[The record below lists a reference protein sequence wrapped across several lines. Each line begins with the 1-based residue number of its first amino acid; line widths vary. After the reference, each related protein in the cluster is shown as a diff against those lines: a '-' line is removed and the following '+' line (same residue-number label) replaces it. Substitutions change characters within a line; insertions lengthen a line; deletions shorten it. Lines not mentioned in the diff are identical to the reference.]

1 MNKTYKIIITILI
14 LIALFLSGFK
24 FFHNKYLE
32 AIKALTVIP
41 LLLIPNLI
49 RKIFKINFNKLIEII
64 IILFL
69 FFAWYLGGL
78 MKFYVTVLNYDKTIH
93 AIFGIFIPLI
103 AIPIMMYFKVYKK
116 QNIWFNIIFFISL
129 TLMIGT
135 IWEIIEFLN
144 DKIFLAND
152 QRIGSGVDDTMYDLI
167 CAFIGSIVFSLAYF
181 IEIHFNKKLYIQRYI
196 NYLN

>member
-41 LLLIPNLI
+41 LLLIPSLI
-49 RKIFKINFNKLIEII
+49 RKIFKTNFNKLIEII

-93 AIFGIFIPLI
+93 TFFGIFI
-103 AIPIMMYFKVYKK
+103 
-116 QNIWFNIIFFISL
+116 
-129 TLMIGT
+129 TLMIVT

-167 CAFIGSIVFSLAYF
+167 CAFIGSIIFSLAYF